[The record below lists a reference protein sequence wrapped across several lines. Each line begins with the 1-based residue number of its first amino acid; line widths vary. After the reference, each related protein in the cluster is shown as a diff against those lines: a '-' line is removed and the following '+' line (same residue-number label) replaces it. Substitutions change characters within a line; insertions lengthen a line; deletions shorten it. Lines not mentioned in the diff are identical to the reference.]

1 MEIKIKSVHTVKVL
15 IISFVTLSAGIGLFF
30 VNKGL
35 GAVIFACGLLLLL
48 LFFKSGYKR
57 EGESVV
63 LTKKAFDVA
72 RHCRESVKGFLD
84 GEDVDPEI
92 DTKTDGS
99 VVRLEI
105 YYNAD
110 AAVAYAQ
117 LFDFSSYAYEAAT
130 EIVELRDGRA
140 RALIGML

>member
-1 MEIKIKSVHTVKVL
+1 MEIKIKSVHTVKDL
-15 IISFVTLSAGIGLFF
+15 IISVVTLSAGIGLFF

-35 GAVIFACGLLLLL
+35 GAVIFACGLLLL

-117 LFDFSSYAYEAAT
+117 LFDFASYAYEAAT

-140 RALIGML
+140 RTLIGKL